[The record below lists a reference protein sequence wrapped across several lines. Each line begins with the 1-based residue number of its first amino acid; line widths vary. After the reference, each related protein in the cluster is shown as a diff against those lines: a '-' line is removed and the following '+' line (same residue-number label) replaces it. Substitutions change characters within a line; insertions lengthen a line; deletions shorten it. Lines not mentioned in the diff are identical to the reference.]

1 MERGKR
7 EAQINQEAKII
18 LETLELYDTLDRKE
32 LILAVIKATRHMGM
46 TDIGLRRWIAKLCGT
61 SQGVVYSWLGESRV
75 SKIPLKVLAQISI
88 ELNIPLSQL
97 MVHNEAALN
106 LDFRKKPERSNYREM
121 VMDYRNEHPDE
132 SVREIAEQLSI
143 AEFTVRRH
151 LTQSTENEFSVSH
164 REKGSLRR

>member
-18 LETLELYDTLDRKE
+18 LEVMELYETLDRKE
-32 LILAVIKATRHMGM
+32 LIIAVINATGHMGM
-46 TDIGLRRWIAKLCGT
+46 TDIGLRRWIARLCGT
-61 SQGVVYSWLGESRV
+61 NQEVVYSWLGESRV
-75 SKIPLKVLAQISI
+75 SKMPLKVLAQISL

-97 MVHNEAALN
+97 MVHNKAALN
-106 LDFRKKPERSNYREM
+106 LDFRKNPERPNYREM
-121 VMDYRNEHPDE
+121 VMDYYNNHPDE
-132 SVREIAEQLSI
+132 SVREIAEQLNI

-151 LTQSTENEFSVSH
+151 LTQSTENEFSVSN